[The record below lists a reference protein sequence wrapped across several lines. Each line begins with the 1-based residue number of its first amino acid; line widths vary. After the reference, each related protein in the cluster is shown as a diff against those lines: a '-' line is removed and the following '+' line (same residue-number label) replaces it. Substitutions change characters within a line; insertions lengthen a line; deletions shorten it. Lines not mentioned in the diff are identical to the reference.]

1 MDVRLDAFRMTAC
14 NSNYIG
20 LQPIC
25 QIESSYKMIIN
36 SYDHGH
42 LYKQRQ

>member
-1 MDVRLDAFRMTAC
+1 MGARLDAFQMTAC

-25 QIESSYKMIIN
+25 QIESSYQTIIN
-36 SYDHGH
+36 TYGH
-42 LYKQRQ
+42 RPLYKQRQ